1 MDALTFVRDD
11 DNSSAKGDVATEV
24 YVPGNCQM
32 VELDDS
38 RDLLEAFLE
47 LRDLLEVVTELN
59 NGRGIEH
66 TLRVDDE
73 LTVLERV
80 DVALDEKQVRA
91 ALHGQEP
98 TAGNVHTVGV
108 VEMFDRVTSS
118 SLKLDDS
125 LAIIGGLRVD
135 NDV

>member
-59 NGRGIEH
+59 NGRGLEH
-66 TLRVDDE
+66 ALRVDDE

-80 DVALDEKQVRA
+80 DVTLDEKQVRA

-98 TAGNVHTVGV
+98 TAGNVHTVSV